1 MAFDSDKLYDAL
13 NQSPITDLLDTV
25 SSTVGLFDGRIIPEF
40 FTEFKTI
47 NFYLVSPFIGSLEYQ
62 EYLYIANCRAKTGGE
77 SRTIAQAVF
86 DSLNRADFA
95 DYHTN
100 CDVLPTIPPA
110 DDTDVFNTPVEILLK
125 TRNN

>member
-1 MAFDSDKLYDAL
+1 MSFNSDKIYDAL
-13 NQSPITDLLDTV
+13 NQSPITDLLDTT
-25 SSTVGLFDGRIIPEF
+25 SGIVGLFDGRTIPEF
-40 FTEFKTI
+40 FTMFKTI

-62 EYLYIANCRAKTGGE
+62 EYLYVANCRAKTGAE

-86 DSLNRADFA
+86 DALNRADFT
-95 DYHTN
+95 DCHTN

-110 DDTDVFNTPVEILLK
+110 DDTDVYNTPVEILLK